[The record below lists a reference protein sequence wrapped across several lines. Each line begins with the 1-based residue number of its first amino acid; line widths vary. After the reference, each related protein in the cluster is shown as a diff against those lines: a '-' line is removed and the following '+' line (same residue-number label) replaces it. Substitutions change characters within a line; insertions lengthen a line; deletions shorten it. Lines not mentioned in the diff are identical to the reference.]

1 MRMPP
6 QKPRASISESRVEQP
21 RHTNWRNVMSVDPN
35 NRSDDD
41 VVREV
46 LKPMEEIL
54 AREDEELKKV
64 DELIREAE
72 RKSKPILHPEP

>member
-1 MRMPP
+1 MNID
-6 QKPRASISESRVEQP
+6 PR
-21 RHTNWRNVMSVDPN
+21 

-41 VVREV
+41 VVKEV

-64 DELIREAE
+64 DELINDAK
-72 RKSKPILHPEP
+72 RKGKPILHPEPGDGLP